1 MTQPLAELPC
11 NPYSSGLASDDIS
24 LECSII
30 GPKPRDNST
39 VTIEWFRLLD
49 SMSDFENLCSL
60 SVQSPHLVEVE
71 TRPVPISSDMQKVRS
86 LLTIKDVIPNDVEG
100 SYWCVVSVTQ
110 DINGPSINNVFK
122 SEGSTPTMVFSP
134 RQYNGTESCEANII
148 HTSLSAEHMCVSF
161 QTIPNALVEEE
172 PSTDTP
178 TPTNSLS
185 STRAGRGPRGPTST
199 TDSLEEVPGNIL
211 FTTTMVVVLSVIGV
225 VLCVV
230 IHVLLAMVSCLLVRS
245 RRKNAR
251 KDTQG
256 GSIEGKTANLLIS
269 IV

>member
-30 GPKPRDNST
+30 GPKLRDNST

-49 SMSDFENLCSL
+49 SMNGFENLCSL
-60 SVQSPHLVEVE
+60 SAQSPHLVEVE

-110 DINGPSINNVFK
+110 GINGPSINNVFK

-148 HTSLSAEHMCVSF
+148 HTSLSDEHMCVSF

-172 PSTDTP
+172 EPPTDTP
-178 TPTNSLS
+178 TNSSS

-199 TDSLEEVPGNIL
+199 IDSLGEVRGNIL
-211 FTTTMVVVLSVIGV
+211 FTTTMVVALSVIGV

-256 GSIEGKTANLLIS
+256 SSIEGETAILIS